1 MYSMHFTSGFSV
13 VSKKTLLY
21 LFDFIIIDYLSDI
34 SEMLL
39 YLLLPPEDFH
49 NKPFRY
55 FFRVSASIIYLFSI
69 SVQGLYSHMTSWIN
83 VVHSGA
89 EPL

>member
-1 MYSMHFTSGFSV
+1 M
-13 VSKKTLLY
+13 
-21 LFDFIIIDYLSDI
+21 IIDYLSDI

-55 FFRVSASIIYLFSI
+55 FFRVSVSIMCLFSI
-69 SVQGLYSHMTSWIN
+69 SVQGLYSSMTS
-83 VVHSGA
+83 
-89 EPL
+89 

>member
-1 MYSMHFTSGFSV
+1 MT
-13 VSKKTLLY
+13 
-21 LFDFIIIDYLSDI
+21 FIFIDYLSDI

-55 FFRVSASIIYLFSI
+55 FFRVSVCLSLQIIMFA
-69 SVQGLYSHMTSWIN
+69 
-83 VVHSGA
+83 VHSYMYKVLSPA
-89 EPL
+89 TFCSFNASLRIM